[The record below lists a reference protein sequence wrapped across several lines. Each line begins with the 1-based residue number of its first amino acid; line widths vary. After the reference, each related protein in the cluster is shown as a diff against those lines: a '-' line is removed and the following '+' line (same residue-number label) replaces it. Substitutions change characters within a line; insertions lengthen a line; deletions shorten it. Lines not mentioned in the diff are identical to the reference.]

1 MTNCPHCGSP
11 LSDAEIG
18 GLLKGTAVSAT
29 VNIYACG
36 YRADSHRPDK
46 CRIRELERTV
56 QERDKTIKELSS
68 DYNALVDMHEED

>member
-11 LSDAEIG
+11 KVERVMASEDY
-18 GLLKGTAVSAT
+18 
-29 VNIYACG
+29 IYVFDCG
-36 YRADSHRPDK
+36 YVENGAQPYK

-56 QERDKTIKELSS
+56 HEQDKTIGKLSS